1 MFPFS
6 PFNLLTPRLR
16 HSLLLSFLL
25 IFATIPFTACYTASL
40 TPRSTPTSP
49 KLAEELIFYNWED
62 DMPQAILDAFTAEYG
77 VKVTY
82 RTYDST
88 EEALANIKSGQ
99 VVYDV
104 AVIEH
109 DYIPSLVADG
119 LLAQINYRHVLNF
132 KNISPNFRDLTFDPN
147 NKHLIPYTWGS
158 TGLIV
163 RSDLAKKPVTQWA
176 DLWDKQYA
184 GRIAVRP
191 EPSELITI
199 ALKSLGYPVNTEDP
213 AALEAA
219 LQHLLELKPSLTFV
233 EAESEG
239 ALTGLLSGELVIL
252 VGWPGDALA
261 AQSQNP
267 AVTYVLPE
275 EGTFLWSDGF
285 VISANSPYK
294 DTAELFL
301 DFLLRP
307 EINAQIVNEYNYAT
321 ANEAAYPFIN
331 PDIRNNPIVFPPI
344 EDIEKGEWY
353 LPLSPDGQKLYEQVW
368 QRFMSADGNTRKE
381 EFH

>member
-1 MFPFS
+1 MRKPFHC
-6 PFNLLTPRLR
+6 NLLQHKPLR
-16 HSLLLSFLL
+16 YLILVLWS
-25 IFATIPFTACYTASL
+25 IFALFWLSGCG
-40 TPRSTPTSP
+40 TPTPPPTPTPP
-49 KLAEELIFYNWED
+49 KLVEELIFYNWED
-62 DMPQAILDAFTAEYG
+62 DMPQAVLDAFTTEYG

-82 RTYDST
+82 LTYDTS
-88 EEALANIKSGQ
+88 EEATANIKSGQ
-99 VVYDV
+99 VAYDI

-109 DYIPSLVADG
+109 DYVPSLVADG
-119 LLAQINYRHVLNF
+119 LLAQVNYRHVLNF

-158 TGLIV
+158 TGLII
-163 RSDLAKKPVTQWA
+163 RSDLVEKPVTRWA
-176 DLWDKQYA
+176 DLWAKRYA

-199 ALKSLGYPVNTEDP
+199 ALKSLGYRVNTEDP

-233 EAESEG
+233 ETETEG
-239 ALTGLLSGELVIL
+239 ALAGLLSGEAVIL

-261 AQSQNP
+261 AQSRNP
-267 AVTYVLPE
+267 AITYVLPE
-275 EGTFLWSDGF
+275 EGTFLWGDGF
-285 VISANSPYK
+285 VISANSPNK

-301 DFLLRP
+301 NFLLRP
-307 EINAQIVNEYNYAT
+307 EINAQIVNEYHYAT

-353 LPLSPDGQKLYEQVW
+353 LPLSPDGQKLYDQVW
-368 QRFMSADGNTRKE
+368 QHFMNAATTEKK
-381 EFH
+381 

>member
-1 MFPFS
+1 
-6 PFNLLTPRLR
+6 
-16 HSLLLSFLL
+16 
-25 IFATIPFTACYTASL
+25 
-40 TPRSTPTSP
+40 
-49 KLAEELIFYNWED
+49 
-62 DMPQAILDAFTAEYG
+62 MPQAVLDAFTAEYG

-82 RTYDST
+82 LTYNTT
-88 EEALANIKSGQ
+88 EEAVANIKNGR
-99 VVYDV
+99 VAYDI

-109 DYIPSLVADG
+109 DIVPSLVADG
-119 LLAQINYRHVLNF
+119 LLAQVNYRHVLNF
-132 KNISPNFRDLTFDPN
+132 KNISPNFRDLTFDPS
-147 NKHLIPYTWGS
+147 NKHLIPHTWGS
-158 TGLIV
+158 TGFLV
-163 RSDLAKKPVTQWA
+163 RSDLVEKSPTRWA
-176 DLWDKQYA
+176 DLWDKRYA

-191 EPSELITI
+191 EPTELITV

-233 EAESEG
+233 EAETES
-239 ALTGLLSGELVIL
+239 ALASLLSGEAVIL

-261 AQSQNP
+261 AQSRNP

-275 EGTFLWSDGF
+275 EGTFLWGDGF
-285 VISANSPYK
+285 VISANSSHK

-301 DFLLRP
+301 NFLLRP
-307 EINAQIVNEYNYAT
+307 EINAQIVNEYHYAT

-344 EDIEKGEWY
+344 EDIKKGEWY

-368 QRFMSADGNTRKE
+368 ERFMVADENTRKE
-381 EFH
+381 DPHDTAKGN